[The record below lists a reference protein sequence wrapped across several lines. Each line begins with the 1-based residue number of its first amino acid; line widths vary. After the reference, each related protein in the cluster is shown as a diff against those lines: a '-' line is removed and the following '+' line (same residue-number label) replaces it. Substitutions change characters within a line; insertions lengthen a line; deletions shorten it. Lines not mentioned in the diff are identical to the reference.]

1 MSASSLV
8 ILAPGDVS
16 PGHMMLAP
24 LSTNRIAPLS
34 TCMWGKMNG
43 TEIESQSMIIE
54 WKKKDEEIL
63 VNANW
68 DIIAYPDQYWPWMTY
83 LCVVNSLIPVTQCWP
98 WMTYLCVVNSLIP
111 VTQCWP
117 WMAYLC
123 VVKSLIP
130 VTQCWPWMANLC
142 VVNSLIPVTQCWP
155 WMVYLC
161 VVNSLRPVT
170 QCCYVLLVFC
180 PINWNLQCLVYKNS
194 SKDKS
199 LTNNT

>member
-1 MSASSLV
+1 MWKYCSPLQKDTTILSASSLV

-83 LCVVNSLIPVTQCWP
+83 LCVVNSLI
-98 WMTYLCVVNSLIP
+98 L
-111 VTQCWP
+111 
-117 WMAYLC
+117 
-123 VVKSLIP
+123 
-130 VTQCWPWMANLC
+130 
-142 VVNSLIPVTQCWP
+142 
-155 WMVYLC
+155 
-161 VVNSLRPVT
+161 
-170 QCCYVLLVFC
+170 
-180 PINWNLQCLVYKNS
+180 
-194 SKDKS
+194 
-199 LTNNT
+199 